1 MQRMIPVDKLA
12 RPEDHI
18 LLPANRTRNARSE
31 QGLSPGNAMP
41 YEDDF
46 LKSRMHGICGGE
58 FQAMEAAGRT
68 LYDFPDAPWEFQ
80 LDMARQV
87 WDESRHAEI
96 YMKLLEYVGSYYG
109 EFPEG
114 EVLWS
119 CTQAEDPAARV
130 AGINRGL
137 EGLACDV
144 FEQLIRIAQKMGDT
158 IIERSVDYVLADEIT
173 HVRMGSQWMR
183 KLTEGDPERFK
194 RAQEFQD
201 GSTSCSTSAP
211 AASTSK
217 TSAISSSASTTR
229 KSKST
234 RVSRS
239 RARRVCWPA
248 SPKRRSSAS
257 SKASARA
264 PHTDGNCIDM
274 EKCIPV
280 DRLARPDNW
289 VVLRS
294 RQVREIREEQGLEGG
309 RPMPFDEE
317 TLRSRLHGIY
327 TGELQAMEAAGRTLF
342 DFPDAPWEFQLD
354 MARQVW
360 DEARH
365 SEIFQRLVEYMGGHP
380 GDYVET
386 EILWR
391 CTQAMDP
398 AARVAGINRGLE
410 GLACDVFDQLIRI
423 AQRNGDEVI
432 ERSVDYV
439 LADEITHVRMGSKWM
454 RKLTE
459 GDPERLAK
467 AQAFQ
472 DMVDEVFNFRGG
484 RLAQEDIE
492 NDDGQVVS
500 IAKEARMLAGFT
512 EEEIQRLIN
521 SARKSAAY

>member
-109 EFPEG
+109 E
-114 EVLWS
+114 
-119 CTQAEDPAARV
+119 
-130 AGINRGL
+130 
-137 EGLACDV
+137 
-144 FEQLIRIAQKMGDT
+144 
-158 IIERSVDYVLADEIT
+158 
-173 HVRMGSQWMR
+173 
-183 KLTEGDPERFK
+183 
-194 RAQEFQD
+194 
-201 GSTSCSTSAP
+201 
-211 AASTSK
+211 
-217 TSAISSSASTTR
+217 
-229 KSKST
+229 
-234 RVSRS
+234 
-239 RARRVCWPA
+239 
-248 SPKRRSSAS
+248 
-257 SKASARA
+257 
-264 PHTDGNCIDM
+264 
-274 EKCIPV
+274 
-280 DRLARPDNW
+280 
-289 VVLRS
+289 
-294 RQVREIREEQGLEGG
+294 
-309 RPMPFDEE
+309 
-317 TLRSRLHGIY
+317 
-327 TGELQAMEAAGRTLF
+327 
-342 DFPDAPWEFQLD
+342 
-354 MARQVW
+354 
-360 DEARH
+360 
-365 SEIFQRLVEYMGGHP
+365 
-380 GDYVET
+380 YVET

-432 ERSVDYV
+432 ERAVDYV

-484 RLAQEDIE
+484 RRAQEDIE

-521 SARKSAAY
+521 